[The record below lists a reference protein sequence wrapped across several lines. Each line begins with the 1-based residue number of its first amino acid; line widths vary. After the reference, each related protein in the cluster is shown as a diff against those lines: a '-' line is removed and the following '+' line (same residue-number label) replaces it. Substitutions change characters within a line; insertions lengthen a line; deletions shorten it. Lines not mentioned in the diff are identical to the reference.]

1 MPSINLDERLNLD
14 TKVDVTLA
22 EKKYSLVL
30 NDELSV
36 KISDVQLE
44 LSKRIE
50 DLTEIPEEKFKEMSL
65 EERKKLVVDTMHDGR
80 EDASA
85 QKEFHQYF
93 PEPGWVEH
101 DMDKDNVLQLQERS
115 YWILRF
121 SC

>member
-14 TKVDVTLA
+14 TKVDVTVA

-30 NDELSV
+30 NDDLSV

-50 DLTEIPEEKFKEMSL
+50 DLTDMPEEKFKEMSL

-80 EDASA
+80 EDIFKATINLLEQSV
-85 QKEFHQYF
+85 KLL
-93 PEPGWVEH
+93 
-101 DMDKDNVLQLQERS
+101 LQLMM
-115 YWILRF
+115 F
-121 SC
+121 